1 METFLSRIAFLLDNA
16 RGSSA
21 RLLQLHAVAG
31 DQCRWVPYASQ
42 EKDTSETGWGLRRPH
57 PLDPFV
63 EGGES
68 LVKPPGGVDSRLAG
82 RPTHCGRVHR
92 TGVRRPARSLGC
104 LEPGSRVSPNTAENQ
119 VGNMQGQE

>member
-1 METFLSRIAFLLDNA
+1 MLEVPR
-16 RGSSA
+16 RGSPS
-21 RLLQLHAVAG
+21 
-31 DQCRWVPYASQ
+31 S
-42 EKDTSETGWGLRRPH
+42 GWGPVQPGALRVPGKRHVRDGVGPQEGR
-57 PLDPFV
+57 LDPFV

-68 LVKPPGGVDSRLAG
+68 LVKPPGGVDSRLTG

-119 VGNMQGQE
+119 VDNMQGQE